1 MSCLLTFRLRHNY
14 RIAETGNIPVRL
26 GWRIITELLKEDHNS
41 VCLLTFW
48 LRHYYRI
55 ECWHILHLNLCWSN
69 CIISYSES
77 FQIMSDSHMW
87 SMAMYMSSLTGRLDR
102 PASPWR
108 RGTYKAIYNGH
119 YRDEQDHDDHL
130 FYHSYKCM
138 CSKHK
143 DGFMIEV
150 RKGSAAKPEVW
161 AMQLIAPVFAH
172 TC

>member
-26 GWRIITELLKEDHNS
+26 GWRIITELLKEDQNS

-55 ECWHILHLNLCWSN
+55 ECWHILHLNLCLSN

-108 RGTYKAIYNGH
+108 RGTWQGYLQWSLQGRTRSWRSSVLPSLQMYVLQAQGWL
-119 YRDEQDHDDHL
+119 HD
-130 FYHSYKCM
+130 
-138 CSKHK
+138 
-143 DGFMIEV
+143 
-150 RKGSAAKPEVW
+150 RGSEG
-161 AMQLIAPVFAH
+161 I
-172 TC
+172 CC